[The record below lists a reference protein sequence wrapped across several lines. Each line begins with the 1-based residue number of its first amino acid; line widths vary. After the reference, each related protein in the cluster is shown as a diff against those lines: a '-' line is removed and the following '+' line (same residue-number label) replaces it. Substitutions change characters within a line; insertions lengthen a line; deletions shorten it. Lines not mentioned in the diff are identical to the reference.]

1 MSAILNSLVTSI
13 LPADTTDTR
22 VLGAREINF
31 VNTDEILVILTNLND
46 ARNVNYVH
54 TDKILEVAGPS
65 PSILNFPSDTNY
77 EIP

>member
-1 MSAILNSLVTSI
+1 M
-13 LPADTTDTR
+13 
-22 VLGAREINF
+22 
-31 VNTDEILVILTNLND
+31 NTDEILVILTNLND

-65 PSILNFPSDTNY
+65 PSILNFPPDTNY